1 MRTILFLFSFLI
13 FSPALAQEVLPQHA
27 IALHGEPKYGPA
39 FEHLDYV
46 NPDAPKNGSLK
57 MGVIGAFDSLNPFIV
72 KGTPAAGLNF
82 MRSGFVYQSLMQNAW
97 DEPFTLYGILA
108 ESIEMAEDR
117 GRVTFNLRPEAKWAD
132 GQPVTAEDVVWTF
145 NTLKE
150 KGQPFFKAYYGDVA
164 SVTAENERRVTFE
177 FAVAGNKE
185 LPLII
190 AEMAVIPKHFWEGK
204 DFDQT
209 SLEAPLGSGPYKVAS
224 VEGGRSITYERDPNW
239 WGKDLPFFQGFY
251 NFESVTY
258 DYYRDANVALEA
270 FLAGEFDIRAEN
282 TAKLWANAY
291 NVPAVDEGRLIK
303 DEIESARPQ
312 GMQGF
317 VYNIRRPVFED
328 VAVRKA
334 LNYAF
339 DFEWSNKQFAF
350 GVYKRTDSYFE
361 NSELASSGL
370 PEGEELALLEP
381 FRGQIPDAVFTEEFT
396 NPVTDGSGNNRR
408 NLRTAMQILE
418 EAGWVL
424 GEDGVRVKDD
434 VRLEFEILD
443 NNPQF
448 ERWVLPFIKNLERIG
463 AKASFRV
470 VDSAQYQNRMT
481 AFDYDITIG
490 VFGQSNS
497 PGNEQRDYWSS
508 AKVDVDGSRNII
520 GVSGPAVDALIED
533 LIVADSREDLVTHVR
548 ALDRI
553 LLHGHY
559 VIPMWHY
566 NIWRI
571 ARWEH
576 IQRPEV
582 LSGITPLIP
591 ETWWS
596 SK

>member
-1 MRTILFLFSFLI
+1 MRFLIFLFSFLI
-13 FSPALAQEVLPQHA
+13 LTPAFAQSPRHA
-27 IALHGEPKYGPA
+27 IALHGEPKYGVD
-39 FEHLDYV
+39 FEHLEYA
-46 NPDAPKNGSLK
+46 NPDAPKGGELT
-57 MGVIGAFDSLNPFIV
+57 MGVIGTFDSLNPFIV

-117 GRVTFNLRPEAKWAD
+117 SRVTFNLRPEAKWAD
-132 GQPVTAEDVVWTF
+132 GEPVTAEDVVWTF
-145 NTLKE
+145 ETLKE

-164 SVTAENERRVTFE
+164 SVAAGNERRVSFE

-190 AEMAVIPKHFWEGK
+190 AEIAILPKHFWESK
-204 DFDQT
+204 EFDQT
-209 SLEAPLGSGPYKVAS
+209 SLDAPLGSGPYTVAS

-251 NFESVTY
+251 NFDRVTY
-258 DYYRDANVALEA
+258 DYYRDANVALEG

-291 NVPAVDEGRLIK
+291 DVPAVDEGRLIK
-303 DEIESARPQ
+303 DEIENARPS

-317 VYNIRRPVFED
+317 VFNTRRPVFAD

-361 NSELASSGL
+361 NSELASNGL

-381 FRGQIPDAVFTEEFT
+381 FRGQISDTVFTEAFS

-408 NLRTAMQILE
+408 NLRAAMQILD

-424 GEDGVRVKDD
+424 GADGVRVKDG

-448 ERWVLPFIKNLERIG
+448 ERWVLPFIQNLERIG

-481 AFDYDITIG
+481 AFDYDMTIS

-508 AKVDVDGSRNII
+508 AKADVEGSRNVI
-520 GVSGPAVDALIED
+520 GVSDPAVDALIEQ

-548 ALDRI
+548 ALDRV

-582 LSGITPLIP
+582 LSGITPLIE
-591 ETWWS
+591 ETWWAS
-596 SK
+596 E